1 MTEEMIGKLQAGV
14 VRLETMFEAIERRLT
29 GIENK
34 MVSSDVLDQ
43 IVTRLLDRIAVDTVK
58 PGCRALFD
66 DFDRRLRGVERDV
79 TGLLVKMS
87 ILAAGIAFAVTFL
100 KNFFVG

>member
-1 MTEEMIGKLQAGV
+1 MTDEMIGKLQSTV
-14 VRLETMFEAIERRLT
+14 MKFEVMFEAIERRLT

-58 PGCRALFD
+58 PGCRNMFEEFEKRIRA
-66 DFDRRLRGVERDV
+66 VEKDV
-79 TGLLVKMS
+79 TGLVVKMS
-87 ILAAGIAFAVTFL
+87 LLSAGVAFAVTFL
-100 KNFFVG
+100 KNYLMR